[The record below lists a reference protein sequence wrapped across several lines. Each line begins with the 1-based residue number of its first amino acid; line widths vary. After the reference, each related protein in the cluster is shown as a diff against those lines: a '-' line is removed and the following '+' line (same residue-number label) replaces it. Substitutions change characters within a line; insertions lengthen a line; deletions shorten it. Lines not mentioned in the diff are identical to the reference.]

1 MEISTIESRYL
12 KLSNEF
18 AVVITCMKSAFL
30 QTRLSKILNVSVD
43 QKTRPSICFKT
54 RGQTFETLSRAFEIL
69 EKTNSSDESFKKL
82 GRVQSVTV

>member
-1 MEISTIESRYL
+1 MYE
-12 KLSNEF
+12 
-18 AVVITCMKSAFL
+18 VCFL

-43 QKTRPSICFKT
+43 QKTRPSICKT
-54 RGQTFETLSRAFEIL
+54 RGQAFETLSRAFEIL

>member
-1 MEISTIESRYL
+1 MYE
-12 KLSNEF
+12 
-18 AVVITCMKSAFL
+18 VCFL

-54 RGQTFETLSRAFEIL
+54 RGQAFETLSRAFEIL

>member
-1 MEISTIESRYL
+1 MYE
-12 KLSNEF
+12 
-18 AVVITCMKSAFL
+18 VCFL

-54 RGQTFETLSRAFEIL
+54 RSQAFETLSRAFEIL